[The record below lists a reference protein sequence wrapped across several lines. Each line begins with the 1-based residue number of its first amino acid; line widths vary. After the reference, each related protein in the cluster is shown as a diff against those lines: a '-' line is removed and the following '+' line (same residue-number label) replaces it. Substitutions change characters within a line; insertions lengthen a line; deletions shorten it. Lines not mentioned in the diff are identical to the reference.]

1 MNMMRTAMLLA
12 LHDRAV
18 HGRRL
23 SDRRLG
29 RHDDRLPDRRRHEPL
44 QLLERRQDG
53 AAHAPRAS
61 RSTSATRRS
70 ITRIVRDLAARAGLP
85 MPKVYLIDN
94 PQPNA
99 FATGRN
105 PQNAAVAAT
114 TGLLQRLS
122 PRGGRRRDGARAGAC
137 EEPRHADHDDHRDDR
152 RRDLHARQF
161 RLLLRRQPRQ
171 QQSARL
177 HRRAGRDDRR
187 AARRDAGA
195 DGDQPHARIF
205 RRPARRRDLRQ
216 AAVARLGARQ
226 DRRAAPNAST
236 IPTPSAIR
244 RRRISSS
251 SIRCRASAWT
261 ICSRPIRPPRTASRA
276 LQAMAQRQASAP
288 ARAEPRRRCRR
299 ASTASGP
306 WERGRAAAADRA
318 AAPKANPWGRN
329 PTGPKGPWS

>member
-1 MNMMRTAMLLA
+1 MNVIRTAMLLA
-12 LHDRAV
+12 VLTALFMGV
-18 HGRRL
+18 GYL
-23 SDRRLG
+23 IGGTGGMLIAF
-29 RHDDRLPDRRRHEPL
+29 LI
-44 QLLERRQDG
+44 
-53 AAHAPRAS
+53 AAGMNLFSYWNADKMVLRCTMRS
-61 RSTSATRRS
+61 RWTSAARRN
-70 ITRIVRDLAARAGLP
+70 IYAIVRELAARAGLP

-114 TGLLQRLS
+114 TGLLERLT
-122 PRGGRRRDGARAGAC
+122 RDEVAGVMAHELAHV
-137 EEPRHADHDDHRDDR
+137 EEPRHADHDDHRDAC

-177 HRRAGRDDRR
+177 RRRAGRHDRG

-216 AAVARLGARQ
+216 SAVARLGARQ
-226 DRRAAPNAST
+226 DRAQRPSRST
-236 IPTPSAIR
+236 IRTPSAIR
-244 RRRISSS
+244 RRRICSS

-261 ICSRPIRPPRTASRA
+261 ICSRRTRAPKPHRGAAGDGAANSAGAAEPSRA
-276 LQAMAQRQASAP
+276 AEPQRAAP
-288 ARAEPRRRCRR
+288 AHGAAQPARRR
-299 ASTASGP
+299 AGP
-306 WERGRAAAADRA
+306 LG
-318 AAPKANPWGRN
+318 PQH
-329 PTGPKGPWS
+329 PTGPHGPWS